1 VKMRSTLTEWPRFM
15 CAHHYVACDLGA
27 ESCRVIL
34 GTLTDQDLAIEEIH
48 RFPNQP
54 ITVMGTLR
62 WDVLRIFDELK
73 TGLRRVAARGHRIE
87 SISTDSWGVDYVHV
101 RGQEPMLTLPY
112 HYRDNRT
119 DGAVKRASAVVPA
132 DLTYSETGIQFL
144 QFNTL
149 YQLLDDLEHRPE
161 ILELSE
167 HFLCIGDYFNY
178 LLSGVRCAEESI
190 ASTTQL
196 YNPSQRRWSQR
207 LIENYH
213 LPARAFP
220 KVVPSGTKL
229 GPLVAS
235 ITDEVGLQDTQVV
248 ASCSHDTAAAVAA
261 VPAEGQ
267 DWAYSSS
274 GTWSLLGIEA
284 PKPII
289 DARSREHNFTNELGY
304 GGAVLFLKDIVG
316 LWVVQECRREWAREG
331 HEYTYDQLTEM
342 AEEAEPLKS
351 MIDLRDL
358 RFAKPHGMP
367 KKITGYCRETRQIT
381 PKTPGETIR
390 CALESLALLYHKTLQ
405 EIDAV
410 TGRKI
415 KYLHIVG
422 GGSRNQL
429 LNQLSANACQLTV
442 VAGPTEATAI
452 GNILIQAIA
461 MGHLGSLE
469 DVRRIVRRSFPVTKY
484 NCREES
490 TWQEAYERFQRLSIK
505 KQHGAG

>member
-1 VKMRSTLTEWPRFM
+1 M
-15 CAHHYVACDLGA
+15 CAHNYVACDLGA

-34 GTLTDQDLAIEEIH
+34 GTLTDERLVIEEIH
-48 RFPNQP
+48 RFPNGP
-54 ITVMGTLR
+54 ITVLGTMR

-73 TGLRRVAARGHRIE
+73 TGLQRVAAGGHRIE

-101 RGQEPMLTLPY
+101 RGQEPMLTPPY

-119 DGAVKRASAVVPA
+119 DGAVERASFVPA
-132 DLTYSETGIQFL
+132 DLTYSETGIEFL
-144 QFNTL
+144 QINTL
-149 YQLLDDLEHRPE
+149 YQLLDDLERRPE

-167 HFLCIGDYFNY
+167 HFLCVGDYFNY
-178 LLSGVRCAEESI
+178 LLSGVSYAEESL

-196 YNPSQRRWSQR
+196 YNPVQRRWSQR
-207 LIENYH
+207 LIERFH
-213 LPARAFP
+213 LPGRVFP
-220 KVVPSGTKL
+220 RVVPSGTKL
-229 GPLVAS
+229 GPLVPS
-235 ITDEVGLQDTQVV
+235 IADEVGLQDTQVV

-261 VPAEGQ
+261 VPTESE
-267 DWAYSSS
+267 DWAYNSS

-289 DARSREHNFTNELGY
+289 DARSREYNFSNEMGY
-304 GGAVLFLKDIVG
+304 GGAVLFLKNIVG

-342 AEEAEPLKS
+342 AEAAEPLKS
-351 MIDLRDL
+351 LIDPRDP
-358 RFAKPHGMP
+358 RFAKPCDMP
-367 KKITGYCRETRQIT
+367 RNIATYCRETKQI
-381 PKTPGETIR
+381 PPETPGETIR

-405 EIDAV
+405 EVYAV

-415 KYLHIVG
+415 KHLHIVG

-429 LNQLSANACQLTV
+429 LNQLSANACQVTV

-469 DVRRIVRRSFPVTKY
+469 DVRRVVRRSFPVTQY

-490 TWQEAYERFQRLSIK
+490 TWQDAYERFQGLTIK
-505 KQHGAG
+505 Q